1 MVLRAILFLIGSVR
15 SIITFLLLSTKLRAD
30 DFSGRVIGVSDGE
43 TISSMHDGRA
53 EKFRFNGIDS
63 PENRQAYG
71 NRAKQFVSTLA
82 FGK

>member
-1 MVLRAILFLIGSVR
+1 
-15 SIITFLLLSTKLRAD
+15 
-30 DFSGRVIGVSDGE
+30 
-43 TISSMHDGRA
+43 MHDGRA

-82 FGK
+82 FGKEVKVDVKGRTATSGPLLASSCRTEET